1 MFGAPDAVL
10 LPCATRRFFRVAM
23 KHIVSMYPA
32 LAHPAPPIAPA
43 PHPPG
48 RFYVGAPTA
57 DVVCDGHFDPVA
69 EFASGARGFRL
80 RAPSVDGAGLVP
92 VRGEGDCLAPIL
104 RDGDICFFDP
114 TLPARDGDIVL
125 VAYRA
130 DDARQAFGDNWGG
143 HLLFTKLLRH
153 VFGHALL
160 LTAEGAGPLTP
171 RQTILGVC
179 RRIERDGKSLYTE
192 HLQ

>member
-1 MFGAPDAVL
+1 MIE
-10 LPCATRRFFRVAM
+10 
-23 KHIVSMYPA
+23 HIVHRFPA
-32 LAHPAPPIAPA
+32 LANPAQPIPPA

-48 RFYVGAPTA
+48 RYYVGAASPG
-57 DVVCDGHFDPVA
+57 VECDGHFDPPA
-69 EFASGARGFRL
+69 EFALGARGFRL

-92 VRGEGDCLAPIL
+92 VLGEGDCLAPL
-104 RDGDICFFDP
+104 VRDGDVLYFDP
-114 TLPARDGDIVL
+114 ALAAEDGDVVL

-160 LTAEGAGPLTP
+160 VTAEGAGPLTP
-171 RQTILGVC
+171 RQTILGTC
-179 RRIERDGKSLYTE
+179 RRIERNGRALYTE
-192 HLQ
+192 STQ